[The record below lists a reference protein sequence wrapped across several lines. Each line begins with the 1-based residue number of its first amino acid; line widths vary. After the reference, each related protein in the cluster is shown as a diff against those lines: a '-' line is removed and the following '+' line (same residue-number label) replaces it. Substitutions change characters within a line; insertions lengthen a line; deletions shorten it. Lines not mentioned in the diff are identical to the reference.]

1 MTHLLEFFGRLHPML
16 VHLPIG
22 FLVIAIIL
30 IGASHYKRAKVSRSA
45 LSLLFLCSAFAAILS
60 CVTGYLLSQS
70 GEYNEETLSWHKG
83 MGIALA
89 AMSSLGW
96 LIIRDGKHTKTIQ
109 FISVI
114 LFIMLVFTG
123 HWGASL
129 THGGEYLTEPLA
141 AIAQPETPPMDLSK
155 VNFNEVKFYPDLVHP
170 ILEKKCISCHSA
182 EKQKGNLRLD
192 NPEFILKGGKSGKA
206 VVAFRKDE
214 SELLY
219 RIHLGAQDKKHMPPK
234 EKPSLSEQEI
244 QLIDLWIE
252 SGADFGK
259 KFADLVPEPKRNALL
274 SHQQPERLL
283 PDREISAA
291 DPRVLES
298 LVKKGV
304 SITPISSTSNYL
316 SISFISVPRQAVELL
331 PELSAIGNHIVE
343 LKLTGC
349 AVGNESISAL
359 KSLSNLTRVSLDDT
373 PVTDAALTDLALLPR
388 LSYLNLKGTSVT
400 LAGIEKLKNATNLRH
415 LYLYQTKIKAG
426 DQAKIRALLPKT
438 LVDFGGYEVPTLLSD
453 TQVVKPLKK

>member
-1 MTHLLEFFGRLHPML
+1 
-16 VHLPIG
+16 
-22 FLVIAIIL
+22 
-30 IGASHYKRAKVSRSA
+30 
-45 LSLLFLCSAFAAILS
+45 
-60 CVTGYLLSQS
+60 VTGYLLSQS

-141 AIAQPETPPMDLSK
+141 AIAQPETLPIDLSK

-252 SGADFGK
+252 SGADFDK
-259 KFADLVPEPKRNALL
+259 KFADVVPEAKRNSLL
-274 SHQQPERLL
+274 AKSESEQFL
-283 PDREISAA
+283 PARETTPA
-291 DPRVLES
+291 DPKIIES

-304 SITPISSTSNYL
+304 SITPVSMESNYL
-316 SISFISVPRQAVELL
+316 SVSFISVPKQAATLLKELEPVKQNVVAL
-331 PELSAIGNHIVE
+331 NLNGSEITEEMTTALASFGNLARLHLEDAAISDKTIT
-343 LKLTGC
+343 KL
-349 AVGNESISAL
+349 A
-359 KSLSNLTRVSLDDT
+359 SLSSL
-373 PVTDAALTDLALLPR
+373 VF
-388 LSYLNLKGTSVT
+388 LNLKGTTVT
-400 LAGIEKLKNATNLRH
+400 AGGVESLKAIPKLRH
-415 LYLYQTKIKAG
+415 LFLYQTKITK
-426 DQAKIRALLPKT
+426 DEREKIRSWFPHAH
-438 LVDFGGYEVPTLLSD
+438 VDFGSYEVPTLPSD
-453 TQVVKPLKK
+453 TQEVKPAKR